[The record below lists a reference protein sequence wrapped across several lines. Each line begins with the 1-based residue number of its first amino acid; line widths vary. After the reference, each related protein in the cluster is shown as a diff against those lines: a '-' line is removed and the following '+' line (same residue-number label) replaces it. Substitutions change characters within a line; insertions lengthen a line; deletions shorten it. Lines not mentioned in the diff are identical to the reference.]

1 MIDCPAHIVLRV
13 ALLSNLASGKSVRP
27 TLITEEVTVHEK
39 GDAVLT
45 AILI

>member
-1 MIDCPAHIVLRV
+1 VIDCPAHIVLNV
-13 ALLSNLASGKSVRP
+13 ALFSKEADGRSVRFAV
-27 TLITEEVTVHEK
+27 IAVEVTVHEK